1 MRRILSTGILVVS
14 GLVGTAEVVA
24 IADADTPPPP
34 DPRLVKLRHY
44 FDRNDCP
51 LRRYAETFI
60 EVADQNSLDWRLLP
74 SISFVESS
82 GGKYFQNN
90 NVFGWDNCRQKFPS
104 IEQSIHI
111 VGSKLANSDVYRGK
125 DIESLLRIYNPAR
138 SEYPRVVR
146 KVMQEIAL
154 AEPRK
159 R

>member
-1 MRRILSTGILVVS
+1 MRSILSTGILVVS

-34 DPRLVKLRHY
+34 DPRLVKLRNY

-51 LRRYAETFI
+51 LRRYAATFI
-60 EVADQNSLDWRLLP
+60 EVADQNALDWRLLP

-82 GGKYFQNN
+82 GGKYFHNN

-125 DIESLLRIYNPAR
+125 DLEALLRTYNPAR

-146 KVMQEIAL
+146 QVMQEIAR
-154 AEPRK
+154 ADSPR